1 MFVSRFF
8 LFFAAILF
16 QNGRAHET
24 DCNAVCENQV
34 NEAVAAIRQELDNQ
48 LNNKVDELDALKRV
62 LEAAISRRN
71 EVEKRTADYIK
82 ELHKVKSDVEEM
94 KGRANKAEVALNN
107 MKEEMKISQERL
119 LSVKEQMKKKDDAIR
134 ELEAVGVLDV
144 LMKRAESWISTVVS
158 LVKGDSSAKEQDL

>member
-8 LFFAAILF
+8 LISCIALLF
-16 QNGRAHET
+16 QNCRAHES
-24 DCNAVCENQV
+24 DCNAVCEHQV
-34 NEAVAAIRQELDNQ
+34 NEAVAAIRQELGNQ

-71 EVEKRTADYIK
+71 EVEKRTADYVK

-94 KGRANKAEVALNN
+94 KVRANQAEVALNN

-119 LSVKEQMKKKDDAIR
+119 LSVMEQMTKKDDTIR
-134 ELEAVGVLDV
+134 ELESVGIMDV
-144 LMKRAESWISTVVS
+144 LMKRAESWIS
-158 LVKGDSSAKEQDL
+158 LVKGNGAKEQDL